1 MKAYVL
7 CNVNNLEYKEVE
19 YPKCPKG
26 WCIVKVEAAGIC
38 SSDIPRIFIKGT
50 YHFPTIPGHEFAGR
64 VNEVADFENKHL
76 VGKKV
81 AVFPLIPCRR
91 CTQCHEEHYEMC
103 EHYDYIGSRR
113 DGAFAEYVAVPV
125 WNIVELDEKVDFK
138 EAAMME
144 PLAVALHAL
153 KKSKLKK
160 GDKFAVIGTGMIA
173 FAAAQWARR
182 IGASSVTVLGRTE
195 EKRVIAQRLNN
206 VEYRIAQENQ
216 EEFDVV
222 LEAVGTPI
230 AIEQSIMFTRA
241 GGTLILMGNPSSDI
255 DIKQDVYWRILR
267 KQLTL
272 IGTWNSSYKNNGKC
286 DWEDVKEA
294 LENKEI
300 KALSLIS
307 HSFTSDELSNGL
319 ELMRKHN
326 EPFCKV
332 MTIWNNND

>member
-1 MKAYVL
+1 M
-7 CNVNNLEYKEVE
+7 
-19 YPKCPKG
+19 
-26 WCIVKVEAAGIC
+26 
-38 SSDIPRIFIKGT
+38 
-50 YHFPTIPGHEFAGR
+50 
-64 VNEVADFENKHL
+64 
-76 VGKKV
+76 
-81 AVFPLIPCRR
+81 
-91 CTQCHEEHYEMC
+91 
-103 EHYDYIGSRR
+103 
-113 DGAFAEYVAVPV
+113 
-125 WNIVELDEKVDFK
+125 
-138 EAAMME
+138 
-144 PLAVALHAL
+144 
-153 KKSKLKK
+153 
-160 GDKFAVIGTGMIA
+160 
-173 FAAAQWARR
+173 
-182 IGASSVTVLGRTE
+182 
-195 EKRVIAQRLNN
+195 NN